1 MFDKEYSFHASHAE
15 KVKALTAQF
24 GISARIK
31 LFTTNRDVYII
42 APIIGF
48 LYNRQASIDKSTDIT
63 TKIFSNELMRE
74 EKVMWY
80 NYRLIMLLDT
90 KREPDLNKRMDKAFR
105 YYGKP
110 EAADDESWYNQ
121 CTLGGV
127 DVLYEKLIEGAKN
140 SDDYPAKLVDFMEEF
155 EERYNSNIP
164 ASEIVDL
171 CIKAR
176 S

>member
-15 KVKALTAQF
+15 KVIALTAQF
-24 GISARIK
+24 GSSAKTK

-48 LYNRQASIDKSTDIT
+48 LYNRNTTIDKSNDKT
-63 TKIFSNELMRE
+63 TKIFPNELIRE
-74 EKVMWY
+74 EKIMWY

-90 KREPDLNKRMDKAFR
+90 KRESDLAKRMDKAFR
-105 YYGKP
+105 YYGKQ
-110 EAADDESWYNQ
+110 EASDDEVWYNQ
-121 CTLGGV
+121 YVLGGV
-127 DVLYEKLIEGAKN
+127 DVLCEKLIEGAKN
-140 SDDYPAKLVDFMEEF
+140 SDDYPAKLVDFIEEF
-155 EERYNSNIP
+155 EDRYNTNIQ

>member
-1 MFDKEYSFHASHAE
+1 MFDREYSFHASHAE
-15 KVKALTAQF
+15 KVIALTAQF
-24 GISARIK
+24 GSSAKTK
-31 LFTTNRDVYII
+31 LFATNRDVYII

-48 LYNRQASIDKSTDIT
+48 LYNRYTPIDKSNDKT
-63 TKIFSNELMRE
+63 TKIFPNELTRE
-74 EKVMWY
+74 EKVLWY

-90 KREPDLNKRMDKAFR
+90 KREPDLEKRMDKAFR

-110 EAADDESWYNQ
+110 EAGDDEVWYNQ
-121 CTLGGV
+121 YVLGGV
-127 DVLYEKLIEGAKN
+127 DVLYEKLIEGAR
-140 SDDYPAKLVDFMEEF
+140 SIDDYPAKLIDFMEEF